1 MLEDRRTITDN
12 NSEVTVVK
20 TARQK
25 LLEVTIKMLWEV
37 HGVKVQGIDIYI
49 CGAEAHLCTSK
60 TADLFHTS
68 YHNFSNAYV
77 PQLLNAGVHR
87 IVCGRHKYYNIN
99 ETLAVLT
106 ASRNRGVSVFEICD
120 KRYEHIKKLKKR
132 RNKNG

>member
-1 MLEDRRTITDN
+1 M
-12 NSEVTVVK
+12 VK

-25 LLEVTIKMLWEV
+25 LLKKTIEMLWTV
-37 HGVKVQGIDIYI
+37 QGVKVQGIDIYI
-49 CGAEAHLCTSK
+49 FGTEAHLCTSK
-60 TADLFHTS
+60 TADLFHAS

-77 PQLLNAGVHR
+77 PYLLLAGVRR

-106 ASRNRGVSVFEICD
+106 ASRKRGVSVFEICD
-120 KRYEHIKKLKKR
+120 GRYLHLKKLKKR

>member
-1 MLEDRRTITDN
+1 M
-12 NSEVTVVK
+12 VK

-25 LLEVTIKMLWEV
+25 LLEKIIDMLWTV

-49 CGAEAHLCTSK
+49 FGNAAHLCTPK
-60 TADLFHTS
+60 TADLFHSS

-77 PQLLNAGVHR
+77 PHLLLAGVRR

-99 ETLAVLT
+99 EILAILT
-106 ASRNRGVSVFEICD
+106 ASRKRGVSVFDICD
-120 KRYEHIKKLKKR
+120 EQYEHIKKLKKR